1 MKMGYACVECD
12 AKMRKCHI
20 VDHLAV
26 HIATLMKRMHD
37 LETEM
42 EELKG
47 GGKVTLDI

>member
-1 MKMGYACVECD
+1 
-12 AKMRKCHI
+12 MRKCHI

-37 LETEM
+37 LEAEM

-47 GGKVTLDI
+47 GGKAVVNLDV